1 MIPIERAHLYVSA
14 GTHQGKKGKNNEDR
28 FGVSAFQ
35 VNEDVLTPSLLAVV
49 ADGVGGHRAGEVAA
63 EMAVEIVSHV
73 VAESEAKDPKGILT
87 DAIRQANVAI
97 TTRAQS
103 STDFLG
109 MGTTCVCAWIV
120 GDRLYTASVG
130 DSRIYLIRDDEIKQI
145 TVDHTWIQ
153 EAIDAGILTPE
164 QARGHPNAHVIRRH
178 LGSQRSVVPDFRLRL
193 RPTESD
199 VQSESNQG
207 LPLLPNDQLLL
218 CSDGLTDLVSD
229 DEILNLLLEKQGEDA
244 VDDLMALA
252 NEHGGHDNIT
262 IILMRVPETGLE
274 HLVKAKPRKS
284 LMVWGLVAAAVLL
297 SIIVFILGSYYW
309 SQSRDNITS
318 SPTQSMV
325 TNATPVQDGQP
336 VLFPTDIAQPENT
349 STLDTATNQPS
360 NPLTPTLEITVTPQ
374 VTYTPWPTSTQAP
387 TEINP

>member
-1 MIPIERAHLYVSA
+1 MIPIDRAHLYVSA

-35 VNEDVLTPSLLAVV
+35 VSEDVQTPSLLAVV

-63 EMAVEIVSHV
+63 EMAVEIVSHE
-73 VAESEAKDPKGILT
+73 VAESEAKDPKGILN
-87 DAIRQANVAI
+87 DAIRQANDAI

-120 GDRLYTASVG
+120 GDRLFTASVG
-130 DSRIYLIRDDEIKQI
+130 DSRIYLIRDGEIRQV

-153 EAIDAGILTPE
+153 EAIDAVIITPE

-193 RPTESD
+193 SPTESD
-199 VQSESNQG
+199 AESESNQG
-207 LPLLPNDQLLL
+207 LPLLPKDQLLL

-229 DEILNLLLEKQGEDA
+229 DEILNLLLEQPGEDA
-244 VDDLMALA
+244 VDELLALA

-262 IILMRVPETGLE
+262 IVLMRVPEKGLG
-274 HLVKAKPRKS
+274 HYALDKPRRS
-284 LMVWGLVAAAVLL
+284 LMIWGLVAGAVLL
-297 SIIVFILGSYYW
+297 SVIVLIIGSYYW
-309 SQSRDNITS
+309 SQSRDNIS
-318 SPTQSMV
+318 SPTQSIV
-325 TNATPVQDGQP
+325 TNATAVQGNQP
-336 VLFPTDIAQPENT
+336 VLSPTDIVQPELT
-349 STLDTATNQPS
+349 STLDTAIGEVST
-360 NPLTPTLEITVTPQ
+360 PLTPTLEITSTPQ
-374 VTYTPWPTSTQAP
+374 ATYTTWPTSTQAP
-387 TEINP
+387 TEINQ